1 MNTQTGKIVTP
12 LDFLSFHKLHSQ
24 KEDTRFI
31 AKEVKNMKIHRVN
44 AHQGNI
50 LIVDDTV
57 ANLALIGELLRTA
70 GYTVHQALNCE
81 MALKIAETFKPDL
94 ILLDIMLPGI
104 NGYEVCSR
112 LKANAVTA
120 EIPVIFLS
128 PFNETFYKVKAYE
141 LGGVDYISKP
151 FEAQEILE
159 KVKNLLELKAAKEE
173 IYRLQNEIK
182 LQKTQY
188 EYHLKIASEQVRY
201 LHGDRLTGLPNR
213 EFFTDF
219 LKSAINAM
227 KVESEYQFSVLYFDC
242 DRFNIINNSLGAKI
256 GDELLQ
262 AIVKRL
268 ENCLNNSDILARIDE
283 DKFGFLLTDTKEA
296 TNAILKAKQ
305 LKEALTHPFY
315 LQGYE
320 IFITASMGIVVG
332 NPDYSQPEH
341 LMRDADTALDRARQ
355 IGKGSYEIFDEE
367 MKEKACQ
374 FIKIETELRRAI
386 KQQEFRLHYQPIIAL
401 KTGQIAGL
409 EALIR
414 WQHPVR
420 GLLPPAEFIS
430 IAEETGLIADI
441 GKWVLREACLQ
452 LKAWQKAGLADS
464 SLTISVNLSAR
475 QFNQSDLI
483 EQIDE
488 VFAETQLNP
497 QCLKLEITE
506 SAIMEN
512 TLAAAK
518 VLQQLRERQIQ
529 LSLDD
534 FGIGY
539 SSLSY
544 LHSFPVNTIK
554 VDKSFVSCLDDN
566 EKNLGLVPAIMC
578 IAKTM
583 GMSVIAEGIETAEQL
598 KHLRDLKC
606 DYSQGYLFSRPLEA
620 EQVIQLIGTCPQ
632 W

>member
-1 MNTQTGKIVTP
+1 MNTQTGKIVTR
-12 LDFLSFHKLHSQ
+12 LNFFSFQKLHLQ
-24 KEDTRFI
+24 KEDTDCI
-31 AKEVKNMKIHRVN
+31 PKEVKNMNFNRIN

-50 LIVDDTV
+50 LIVDDTL
-57 ANLALIGELLRTA
+57 ANLALIGEVLRTA

-81 MALKIAETFKPDL
+81 MALRIAETFTPDL

-112 LKANAVTA
+112 LKANSVTA
-120 EIPVIFLS
+120 EIPVMFLS
-128 PFNETFYKVKAYE
+128 PLNETFYKVKAYE

-159 KVKNLLELKAAKEE
+159 KVKNLLELKTVKKE
-173 IYRLQNEIK
+173 IARLQNQLK
-182 LQKTQY
+182 MQKKQY
-188 EYHLKIASEQVRY
+188 EYHLKVAFDQVSY
-201 LHGDRLTGLPNR
+201 LHEDRLTGLPNR
-213 EFFTDF
+213 ELFTDVV
-219 LKSAINAM
+219 KSALNAM

-242 DRFNIINNSLGAKI
+242 DRFSIINNSLGAKI

-268 ENCLNNSDILARIDE
+268 ENCLNNSEILARIDE

-296 TNAILKAKQ
+296 TNAILKAQQ
-305 LKEALTHPFY
+305 LKEALIHPFY

-332 NPDYSQPEH
+332 NADYSQPEH

-355 IGKGSYEIFDEE
+355 VGKSSYEIFDEE

-386 KQQEFRLHYQPIIAL
+386 KRQEFRLHYQPIIAL
-401 KTGQIAGL
+401 TTGQIAGL

-452 LKAWQKAGLADS
+452 LSAWQKAGLADS
-464 SLTISVNLSAR
+464 FLTISVNLSAR

-488 VFAETQLNP
+488 IFAETQLNP

-544 LHSFPVNTIK
+544 LHSFPVDTIK
-554 VDKSFVSCLDDN
+554 VDKSFVGCLDDN

-620 EQVIQLIGTCPQ
+620 EQVIQLIGTCPR

>member
-1 MNTQTGKIVTP
+1 MNTRTGKIVTR
-12 LDFLSFHKLHSQ
+12 LNFLNSQKFNSQ
-24 KEDTRFI
+24 KEDTCLI
-31 AKEVKNMKIHRVN
+31 EKEVKKMKINRAN
-44 AHQGNI
+44 APQENI
-50 LIVDDTV
+50 LIVDDTM
-57 ANLALIGELLRTA
+57 ANLTLIGELLTTA

-81 MALKIAETFKPDL
+81 MALRLAETFKLDL
-94 ILLDIMLPGI
+94 ILLDIMLPRI
-104 NGYEVCSR
+104 NGYEIFNQ
-112 LKANAVTA
+112 LKANALTA
-120 EIPVIFLS
+120 EIPVVFLS
-128 PFNETFYKVKAYE
+128 PLNETFYKVKAYE

-159 KVKNLLELKAAKEE
+159 KVKTLLELKAAKEE
-173 IYRLQNEIK
+173 IARLEKK
-182 LQKTQY
+182 LQLQKQHYEFNLKTVSD
-188 EYHLKIASEQVRY
+188 KVSY
-201 LHGDRLTGLPNR
+201 LHCDRLTGLPNR
-213 EFFTDF
+213 EFFTEF
-219 LKSAINAM
+219 LKSALNTM
-227 KVESEYQFSVLYFDC
+227 KVEPEYQFSVLYFDC
-242 DRFNIINNSLGAKI
+242 DRFNIINNSLGAHI

-268 ENCLNNSDILARIDE
+268 ENYLNNIDILARIDE
-283 DKFGFLLTDTKEA
+283 DKFAFLLTDTKEA
-296 TNAILKAKQ
+296 TNAIKKAKQ
-305 LKEALTHPFY
+305 FQEALTHPFY

-320 IFITASMGIVVG
+320 IFISASMGIVVG
-332 NPDYSQPEH
+332 NPGYFKAEH

-374 FIKIETELRRAI
+374 FIKVETELRRAI
-386 KQQEFRLHYQPIIAL
+386 KQQEFQLHYQPIIAL
-401 KTGQIAGL
+401 TTGQIAGL

-430 IAEETGLIADI
+430 VAEETGLIADL
-441 GKWVLREACLQ
+441 GTWVLREACRQ
-452 LKAWQKAGLADS
+452 LSFWHKKGLADS

-483 EQIDE
+483 EQIDQ
-488 VFAETQLNP
+488 VLAETQLNP

-512 TLAAAK
+512 TQAAANI
-518 VLQQLRERQIQ
+518 LQQLRERQIQ

-554 VDKSFVSCLDDN
+554 VDKSFVGRLDDN
-566 EKNLGLVPAIMC
+566 EKILGLVPAIMC

-598 KHLRDLKC
+598 KHLRDLQC

-620 EQVIQLIGTCPQ
+620 EQVIKLIGTSPR